1 MVRNKIGFIFCLQ
14 LAGSDNQRKW
24 GNIRLGLNIGT
35 LIIINMKYCENEM
48 LLQRWMIGW
57 GRETFIFLVSNPNY
71 NGFMQRLKI
80 NETS

>member
-1 MVRNKIGFIFCLQ
+1 MLE

-24 GNIRLGLNIGT
+24 GNIRLGLDIGT

-48 LLQRWMIGW
+48 KLQGWMIGE
-57 GRETFIFLVSNPNY
+57 GREETFIFLVSNPNY